1 MRQKFW
7 KTSGIAAL
15 AILMMAVTAQIS
27 VNAQDAGGKENVDER
42 KSNDFGNTRRLE
54 GVWRVT
60 LTPRNCVTGV
70 PIPTAA
76 GEALLTFH
84 KGGTLSAWFQNS
96 TITITRSPS
105 HGIWRPD
112 GSTIYGLPNY
122 SFKFV
127 HLRYNLTTG
136 AFIGRQE
143 AGGTLELSANGD
155 EFTTDSQTTVFNLDG
170 TTVVGCS
177 NAVGTRFE

>member
-1 MRQKFW
+1 MRKKFW
-7 KTSGIAAL
+7 KTNGIAAL

-60 LTPRNCVTGV
+60 ITPRNCATGV
-70 PIPTAA
+70 PIPPAA
-76 GEALLTFH
+76 LQSLFTFH
-84 KGGTLSAWFQNS
+84 TGGTMSEFGANAVVLP
-96 TITITRSPS
+96 TLRSPG

-122 SFKFV
+122 SFRFTF
-127 HLRYNLTTG
+127 LRYNAAGALTG
-136 AFIGRQE
+136 
-143 AGGTLELSANGD
+143 
-155 EFTTDSQTTVFNLDG
+155 
-170 TTVVGCS
+170 
-177 NAVGTRFE
+177 